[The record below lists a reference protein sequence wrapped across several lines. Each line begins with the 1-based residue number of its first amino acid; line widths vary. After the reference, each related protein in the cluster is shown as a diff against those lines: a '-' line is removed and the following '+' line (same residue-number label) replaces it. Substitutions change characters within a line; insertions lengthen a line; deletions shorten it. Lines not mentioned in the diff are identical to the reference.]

1 MLPTLLSAGGPV
13 VWLLLLLSAVAI
25 AVFVERV
32 LHFHRAQINS
42 AEFLAGVRTVL
53 KRDNIVEAL
62 SICDATP
69 GPVARLVKNAI
80 LSRERGREG
89 VREAL
94 EEELRRQRRLQ
105 RIERLRQQ
113 LPALQQQAAA
123 QARPFA
129 AESLYDSH
137 GLPG

>member
-1 MLPTLLSAGGPV
+1 M
-13 VWLLLLLSAVAI
+13 AVNI
-25 AVFVERV
+25 KSPRV
-32 LHFHRAQINS
+32 DELIGQLRQ
-42 AEFLAGVRTVL
+42 LTGRG
-53 KRDNIVEAL
+53 
-62 SICDATP
+62 ATE
-69 GPVARLVKNAI
+69 I
-80 LSRERGREG
+80 

-129 AESLYDSH
+129 AESFYDSH

>member
-1 MLPTLLSAGGPV
+1 LVEAGGAAGESASIRPWQPEAVELLSTPLGSYGCQHQESPGDE
-13 VWLLLLLSAVAI
+13 LIGQLRQLTG
-25 AVFVERV
+25 R
-32 LHFHRAQINS
+32 
-42 AEFLAGVRTVL
+42 G
-53 KRDNIVEAL
+53 
-62 SICDATP
+62 ATE
-69 GPVARLVKNAI
+69 I
-80 LSRERGREG
+80 

-94 EEELRRQRRLQ
+94 EENLRRQRRLL

-113 LPALQQQAAA
+113 LPALQQQAGA

>member
-1 MLPTLLSAGGPV
+1 MAIGFPGWRLCRLDSLGPPPAGCPASDWWKRAERRACQRPSVPGSKERWNCFLHP
-13 VWLLLLLSAVAI
+13 WGRI
-25 AVFVERV
+25 AVNIKSPRV
-32 LHFHRAQINS
+32 DELIGQLRQ
-42 AEFLAGVRTVL
+42 LTGRG
-53 KRDNIVEAL
+53 
-62 SICDATP
+62 ATE
-69 GPVARLVKNAI
+69 I
-80 LSRERGREG
+80 

-123 QARPFA
+123 QVRPFA

>member
-1 MLPTLLSAGGPV
+1 M
-13 VWLLLLLSAVAI
+13 AVNI
-25 AVFVERV
+25 ESPRV
-32 LHFHRAQINS
+32 DELIGQLRQ
-42 AEFLAGVRTVL
+42 LTGRG
-53 KRDNIVEAL
+53 
-62 SICDATP
+62 ATE
-69 GPVARLVKNAI
+69 I
-80 LSRERGREG
+80 

-129 AESLYDSH
+129 AESLCDNH

>member
-1 MLPTLLSAGGPV
+1 M
-13 VWLLLLLSAVAI
+13 AVNI
-25 AVFVERV
+25 ESPRV
-32 LHFHRAQINS
+32 DELIDQLRQ
-42 AEFLAGVRTVL
+42 LTGRG
-53 KRDNIVEAL
+53 
-62 SICDATP
+62 ATE
-69 GPVARLVKNAI
+69 I
-80 LSRERGREG
+80 

-129 AESLYDSH
+129 AESLYDNN

>member
-1 MLPTLLSAGGPV
+1 M
-13 VWLLLLLSAVAI
+13 AVNI
-25 AVFVERV
+25 KSPRV
-32 LHFHRAQINS
+32 DELIGQLRQ
-42 AEFLAGVRTVL
+42 LTGRG
-53 KRDNIVEAL
+53 
-62 SICDATP
+62 ATE
-69 GPVARLVKNAI
+69 I
-80 LSRERGREG
+80 

-94 EEELRRQRRLQ
+94 EEELRLQRRLQ

-123 QARPFA
+123 QAGPFA

>member
-1 MLPTLLSAGGPV
+1 M
-13 VWLLLLLSAVAI
+13 AVNI
-25 AVFVERV
+25 KSPRV
-32 LHFHRAQINS
+32 DELIGQLRQ
-42 AEFLAGVRTVL
+42 LTGRG
-53 KRDNIVEAL
+53 
-62 SICDATP
+62 ATE
-69 GPVARLVKNAI
+69 I
-80 LSRERGREG
+80 

-105 RIERLRQQ
+105 RIERLREQ